1 MRGKRENNIDRH
13 SSDAAPRREL
23 SLFDSVSIIV
33 GIVIGAGIYETSPLV
48 AGNVSNAWSLTEVWV
63 LGGILSLVGALCY
76 AELAT
81 AYPKE
86 GGDYVYLNEA
96 FGRRWGFMFAWAQ
109 LWIIRPGSIGAMA
122 FVFARSANLLCPLGD
137 GPHALAIYAAAAVAV
152 LTGVNLLGIRAGK
165 WTQNLLSAAKYL
177 GLALICAAGLF
188 FCGAPAA
195 PAVLTPA
202 ADHLPDFGQAMI
214 FVLFAYGGWNEMAYV
229 GAEVRDPRKNIF
241 RALLLGTLA
250 VALIYVLAN
259 LAFLRALG
267 FEGMRPANGPAQT
280 KDLAGDVLFLALGPW
295 GRLTIQWLIVVTSL
309 GAIQGMIFT
318 GARIY
323 YAMGNDYRL
332 YAWLGR
338 WNGRHG
344 TPIFAMLLQG
354 AITLALVIGFGWTQN
369 GFTAIVNFENPVFW
383 IFFFLVA
390 VGVIVLRYRRPELE
404 RPFRVPFYPILPLIF
419 CFSCLFMVQSS
430 FSWAYRNRS
439 PEALWAIGFMLL
451 GIAASFFSR
460 PKNPSKGEAER

>member
-1 MRGKRENNIDRH
+1 MRGKWKNKIDPD
-13 SSDAAPRREL
+13 SSADGAAPRRVL
-23 SLFDSVSIIV
+23 SLFDAVCIIV
-33 GIVIGAGIYETSPLV
+33 GVVIGAGIYKTTPQV
-48 AGNVSNAWSLTEVWV
+48 AANVADAWGIILVWV
-63 LGGILSLVGALCY
+63 LGGMLSLAGALCY

-96 FGRRWGFMFAWAQ
+96 FGRQWGFLFAWAQ
-109 LWIIRPGSIGAMA
+109 LWVIRPGSIGAMA
-122 FVFARSANLLCPLGD
+122 FLFADYANQIYPRED
-137 GPHALAIYAAAAVAV
+137 NPAVLAAYAAAAVV
-152 LTGVNLLGIRAGK
+152 LLTGVNLLGIRTGK
-165 WTQNLLSAAKYL
+165 WTQNLLSLAKYL
-177 GLALICAAGLF
+177 GLAVVCAAGLF
-188 FCGAPAA
+188 FCGAAAAPPVPLPAA
-195 PAVLTPA
+195 AETPV
-202 ADHLPDFGQAMI
+202 FGQAMI

-229 GAEVRDPRKNIF
+229 GAEVRNPRKNIF

-250 VALIYVLAN
+250 VMLIYVLAN
-259 LAFLRALG
+259 FAFLHALG
-267 FEGMRPANGPAQT
+267 LEGIRRSP
-280 KDLAGDVLFLALGPW
+280 DVAGGVLQLALGKW
-295 GRLTIQWLIVVTSL
+295 GRLAIQWLIVVTAL

-344 TPIFAMLLQG
+344 TPIYAMLLQG
-354 AITLALVIGFGWTQN
+354 AITLALVIGFGWTKD
-369 GFTAIVNFENPVFW
+369 GFTSLVYFTTPVFW
-383 IFFFLVA
+383 IFFCLA
-390 VGVIVLRYRRPELE
+390 AIALIVLRYRRPELE

-419 CFSCLFMVQSS
+419 CLSCLFMVQSS

-451 GIAASFFSR
+451 GIAASFFCR
-460 PKNPSKGEAER
+460 PKNPHSVVIAED